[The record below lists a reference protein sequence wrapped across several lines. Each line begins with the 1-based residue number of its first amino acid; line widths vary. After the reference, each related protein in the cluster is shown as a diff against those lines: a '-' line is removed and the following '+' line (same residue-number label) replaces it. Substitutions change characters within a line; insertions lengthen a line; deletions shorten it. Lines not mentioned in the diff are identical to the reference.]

1 MCVFDNQ
8 TKLPPST
15 ALAIQGTMGESNL
28 VKVETCEGK
37 VCVEKG
43 SNQTDGRSLENS
55 AEKGD
60 KDEEFQNVKTI
71 TFDELKGRR
80 LDNRTDFNA
89 KQLNEAPA
97 DANQGEFVWPTGS
110 PTPPNDDKE
119 PDHVHLKGNESD
131 IKARQLNDDKAPADA
146 NQEEFAWPTGIPTPN
161 DDKEPDHVHLKG
173 SVQSTGSARQ
183 LNEDKES
190 GDLDGD
196 EPGIEKELIGGQ
208 ASGEKKSAQGGGL
221 PTISGRSLLKGRQQH
236 GRHQDDYDQA
246 DEEYANEYSD
256 GSNQGENEYSDS
268 SDHFDHSEHSDHTD
282 IKRKTKHDNYVYD
295 TLNEEEQDLDL
306 DEDEDL
312 EADEDYDDDDE
323 GRGSFRSLETK
334 KKSKK
339 GGKDRDHRPKLVSS
353 AFLRRLVRRSI

>member
-1 MCVFDNQ
+1 MEDLVPEINREAARLARAACD
-8 TKLPPST
+8 KYST
-15 ALAIQGTMGESNL
+15 PEKPRFVAGVLGPTSR
-28 VKVETCEGK
+28 TC
-37 VCVEKG
+37 
-43 SNQTDGRSLENS
+43 SISP
-55 AEKGD
+55 
-60 KDEEFQNVKTI
+60 NVNDPAFRNI

-97 DANQGEFVWPTGS
+97 DANQGEFAWPTGS
-110 PTPPNDDKE
+110 PTPNDKE

-131 IKARQLNDDKAPADA
+131 INAKQLNEAPADA
-146 NQEEFAWPTGIPTPN
+146 NQEEFAWPTGVPTPN
-161 DDKEPDHVHLKG
+161 DDKKPDHVHLKG

-183 LNEDKES
+183 LNEDK
-190 GDLDGD
+190 GDLDAD

-256 GSNQGENEYSDS
+256 DTNQDENEYSDS

-295 TLNEEEQDLDL
+295 TLNEEEQDRDL

-312 EADEDYDDDDE
+312 EADEDYDDDE